1 MGKRILLI
9 INPVAGKMKSKN
21 ALFNIVQTLC
31 NHDCVPTIHITKRA
45 GEATEVAQRE
55 AGNYDVIACC
65 GGDGTLNEVIN
76 GVLASGKE
84 ADIGY
89 IPAGTTNDFANS
101 VGIPTTIKKAAELIA
116 TGEPRK
122 IDVGMCRDKYF
133 SYVASFG
140 AFTAASY
147 GASQAAKNV
156 LGHFAYVLDGVNEL
170 TKIKPIE
177 LRFEVNG
184 EKHAGEYCFGG
195 ITNSTSVGGIVK
207 LKSDLVD
214 MSDGLFEVVMVKM
227 PKNIADLNAIVTAV
241 TASKFEDC
249 RMIDYFRTDSIKIT
263 FPENMSMTLDGEEFK
278 CGGDIRI
285 KNLKRKISIIK

>member
-1 MGKRILLI
+1 MGKKILLI

-21 ALFNIVQTLC
+21 ALFDIVQTLC
-31 NHDCVPTIHITKRA
+31 NFDCVPTIYITKRA
-45 GEATEVAQRE
+45 GEAMEVAQRE
-55 AGNYDVIACC
+55 SGNYDVIACC

-84 ADIGY
+84 SNIGY
-89 IPAGTTNDFANS
+89 IPAGTTNDFASS
-101 VGIPTTIKKAAELIA
+101 VGIPTSIKKAAELIA
-116 TGEPRK
+116 TGEPHK

-147 GASQAAKNV
+147 GASQAVKNV
-156 LGHFAYVLDGVNEL
+156 LGHFAYVLDGMTEI

-177 LRFEVNG
+177 LHFEVNG
-184 EKHAGEYCFGG
+184 EKFTGEYCFGG

-214 MSDGLFEVVMVKM
+214 LSDGLFEVVMVKM
-227 PKNIADLNAIVTAV
+227 PKNIADINAIVTAV

-249 RMIDYFRTDSIKIT
+249 RMIHYFRTDSIKVT

-278 CGGDIRI
+278 CGGEIRI
-285 KNLKRKISIIK
+285 KNLKQRISIIK